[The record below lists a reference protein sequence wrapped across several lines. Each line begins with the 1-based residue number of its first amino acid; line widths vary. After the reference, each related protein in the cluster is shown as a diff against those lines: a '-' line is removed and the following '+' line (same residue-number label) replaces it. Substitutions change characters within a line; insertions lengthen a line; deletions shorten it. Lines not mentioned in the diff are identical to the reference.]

1 MNYEKLEKLIKL
13 VKENDVKKFK
23 FKDFENEIELDFTEG
38 TVNQQPVNGT
48 TQQSNNSDSNNS
60 AEQKSAD
67 TQSQYQEIKSPMVG
81 TFFLQ
86 DEKELT
92 NPVIEVGDEVN
103 KGDVIGY
110 IEAMKVMNEVTSDVS
125 GVVEEILVQ
134 HGTNV
139 EYNQVIVNVK

>member
-1 MNYEKLEKLIKL
+1 MNYEKVEKLIKL
-13 VKENDVKKFK
+13 AKENDVKKFK
-23 FKDFENEIELDFTEG
+23 FKDFDSEIELDFTEDNG
-38 TVNQQPVNGT
+38 YQQPLNNI
-48 TQQSNNSDSNNS
+48 QQHSGDMKSNNDSVKNKT
-60 AEQKSAD
+60 E
-67 TQSQYQEIKSPMVG
+67 SQYQEIKSPMVG

-92 NPVIEVGDEVN
+92 NPVIEVGDEIN
-103 KGDVIGY
+103 KGDIIGY
-110 IEAMKVMNEVTSDVS
+110 IEAMKVMNEITSDVS

>member
-1 MNYEKLEKLIKL
+1 MNYEKVEKLIKL
-13 VKENDVKKFK
+13 AKENDVKKFK
-23 FKDFENEIELDFTEG
+23 FKDFDSEIELDFTEG
-38 TVNQQPVNGT
+38 NGYQQPLNNI
-48 TQQSNNSDSNNS
+48 QQHSGDMKSNNDSVKNKT
-60 AEQKSAD
+60 E
-67 TQSQYQEIKSPMVG
+67 SQYQEIKSPMVG

-92 NPVIEVGDEVN
+92 NPVIEVGDEIN
-103 KGDVIGY
+103 KGDIIGY
-110 IEAMKVMNEVTSDVS
+110 IEAMKVMNEITSDVS